1 MAAHQNLQTVL
12 FVDICGST
20 AIYENLGDGKA
31 HGLIAKTLA
40 LMQANVE
47 AKSGRVVKTLG
58 DEIMACFW
66 HPVYALDA
74 AKAINSQLAEEEPEP
89 GLPVVAVH
97 SGLEHGQVLEQG
109 GDLYG
114 DAVNIAARLASMAK
128 PWQILT
134 TQKTIEALG
143 SDSDETTRHIVR
155 TAMRGKTEEVDVY
168 EVLWED
174 GGLTRFAAKP
184 QPLDMAERLRLT
196 LGSRQLEVNPGHPV
210 ATLGRG
216 PQNDLVVAD
225 KGVSRWHARVELRR
239 GKFFLVDK
247 STNGTFIV
255 TDGKEPVY
263 LNYDESLLP
272 PRGAII
278 LGSDDQGDHKVKV
291 SFELC

>member
-1 MAAHQNLQTVL
+1 MAAHPNLMTVL

-31 HGLIAKTLA
+31 HGLIAKTLD
-40 LMQANVE
+40 LMQAQVQ
-47 AKSGRVVKTLG
+47 AKSGRVVKTIG

-74 AKAINSQLAEEEPEP
+74 AKAINARLAEVEPEP
-89 GLPVVAVH
+89 GMPAVAVH
-97 SGLEHGQVLEQG
+97 SGLEHGEVVEQG

-134 TQKTIEALG
+134 TDKTIEALG
-143 SDSDETTRHIVR
+143 GESDETTRHVIR
-155 TAMRGKTEEVDVY
+155 TTVRGKSEEVNVY

-174 GGLTRFAAKP
+174 SGLTRFAAKP
-184 QPLDMAERLRLT
+184 QPLDVAERLRLR
-196 LGSRQLEVNPGHPV
+196 LGARELEVSPSHPV

-216 PQNDLVVAD
+216 PQNDLVVTD

-255 TDGKEPVY
+255 TEGKQPIY

-272 PRGAII
+272 PKGSIL
-278 LGSDDQGDHKVKV
+278 LGSDDPGDHKVNV
-291 SFELC
+291 SFEVG